1 MFFGNTQKDEGDAN
15 NKNILSVDFTNFD
28 SSMVQ
33 KVNSMFYGCSSIEEI
48 DFDNFETSGEI
59 EDMEYMFYNCES
71 LKVIELSELKTS
83 SVKTMNSM
91 FAGCSSLTYLYIS
104 IFDMTN
110 LEKAEDM
117 FDKLAKLEYINIY
130 NIKTSNTF
138 NIAISK
144 LNEKNGLIACQ
155 KDEIITGVA
164 NTCCPLY
171 KETNTCSIGIT
182 KDRIFQFID
191 AKRLLDGLEK
201 AKYRTEIQ
209 FKYNLVTSQ
218 DVYALLRDEFIY
230 SSGKDAASM
239 PLYRATKNDIT
250 FIFCIF
256 S

>member
-1 MFFGNTQKDEGDAN
+1 
-15 NKNILSVDFTNFD
+15 
-28 SSMVQ
+28 MVQ
-33 KVNSMFYGCSSIEEI
+33 EVNSMFYGCSSIEEI

-59 EDMEYMFYNCES
+59 EDMDYMFYNCES

-144 LNEKNGLIACQ
+144 LNEKNSLIACQ
-155 KDEIITGVA
+155 KDEIITGVT
-164 NTCCPLY
+164 NKCCPLY
-171 KETNTCSIGIT
+171 KETNICSENLNNYIKIKYN
-182 KDRIFQFID
+182 KDVSYPYGFGYIEYD
-191 AKRLLDGLEK
+191 KSPN
-201 AKYRTEIQ
+201 KYRSEVVVIKTNKKIYQPDE
-209 FKYNLVTSQ
+209 
-218 DVYALLRDEFIY
+218 AL
-230 SSGKDAASM
+230 
-239 PLYRATKNDIT
+239 DILAKKK
-250 FIFCIF
+250 
-256 S
+256 